1 MRIAIAV
8 LVACLSLGA
17 LPQGSIAA
25 TPDTPAA
32 SPKPGSLRETGPAVD
47 NLPRG
52 QKIDALLE
60 TLKTTSDDTVAAQ
73 AESGLAALWLESGSP
88 TVDLMMEWTLTAIK
102 AKNYPLALDYLDRIL
117 TLKSDY
123 AEGWNTRATVY
134 FLSDD
139 FGHAISDIEQVLR
152 LEPRHFGALSGLGA
166 ILREVGKEKEALAV
180 FQQALAV
187 DPHLDAVKKAID
199 DLESKGVA
207 GRDL

>member
-17 LPQGSIAA
+17 LPQGGVAA
-25 TPDTPAA
+25 TADTPAA

-47 NLPRG
+47 NLTRG
-52 QKIDALLE
+52 QKIDALLQ

-166 ILREVGKEKEALAV
+166 ILREVGKEKEALVV

-199 DLESKGVA
+199 DLQTKGVA

>member
-8 LVACLSLGA
+8 FAACLALGA
-17 LPQGSIAA
+17 LPGSSALA
-25 TPDTPAA
+25 AA
-32 SPKPGSLRETGPAVD
+32 SDAAPKPGSLRETGPTVD
-47 NLPRG
+47 NLTRD
-52 QKIDALLE
+52 QKIDALLD
-60 TLKTTSDDTVAAQ
+60 TLKTAKDDSVATQ
-73 AESGLAALWLESGSP
+73 AEVSLAALWMESGSP
-88 TVDLMMEWTLTAIK
+88 TVDLMMEWTLAAMK

-117 TLKSDY
+117 TLRPDY

-139 FGHAISDIEQVLR
+139 FGHAVVDIKEVLR